1 MDHPLNSFL
10 NPRSVAVIGVSPN
23 WSYINTIFKHFV
35 SLQTPP
41 RVYPINPNYPEVEGL
56 KCYARLTD
64 VPADIEL
71 VVVSVPA
78 RLVPDAMQ
86 QCEQKGVKAVNIIT
100 SGFAEMGGAE
110 GARRHQLM
118 RDFVE
123 RTGIRIVG
131 PNCYGNM
138 SAPYKFAGMPNTER
152 AVQRVG
158 RLSLAFQSGGLAI
171 SMVSACID
179 RYMALAHVISSGNEV
194 DIEIGDCLEYF
205 ADDEY
210 TQVIGLYV
218 EQFRNAERFVRAA
231 ERCAELR
238 KPVVVLKTG
247 RSEAGRKMA
256 KAHTGA
262 LAGSD
267 QVVDAVMKQYGIT
280 RVSSINEMLET
291 VAALHAR
298 KLPKGQGVAAVT
310 NSGGGN
316 AVIADLAEELGLEF
330 PPFAESSYP
339 IIRKVLYDYI
349 TVTNPLDIT
358 GPGGVTDQHIHA
370 AALDAMGSDPNMHVI
385 LHTLATNSRMDAQSA
400 GGKILLD
407 AMRKYPD
414 KVFLKVSG
422 TAGTFR
428 DKPLGQ
434 PDPVEPIVE
443 LDGVPFM
450 MGYDN
455 VLRAV
460 AALLR
465 YAEFQRKRARQDNLA
480 RQHVPGPNVLR
491 ARGLVHAAAGAAL
504 TESEGKRL
512 LSLYNIPVT
521 RECIATSAEAAAHN
535 ADEIG
540 YPIVL
545 KIVSPQ
551 IMHKTEA
558 GGVALNV
565 QNADE
570 ARAAYTRIMQNARQ
584 YDSHAELQGVSVQ
597 EMVRGGHE
605 LIVGM
610 TRDPQFGPAVL
621 LGLGGIFVE
630 VLKDVALR
638 MPPLDQEDAHD
649 MIDSLK
655 GKAILKGARG
665 APPADIEALVSV
677 LVNFSQLCLDLKDD
691 VREIDINPL
700 VLFEQGQG
708 AKALDCLIVPA

>member
-1 MDHPLNSFL
+1 MPSDSNKPC
-10 NPRSVAVIGVSPN
+10 
-23 WSYINTIFKHFV
+23 NT
-35 SLQTPP
+35 
-41 RVYPINPNYPEVEGL
+41 R
-56 KCYARLTD
+56 
-64 VPADIEL
+64 
-71 VVVSVPA
+71 
-78 RLVPDAMQ
+78 
-86 QCEQKGVKAVNIIT
+86 
-100 SGFAEMGGAE
+100 
-110 GARRHQLM
+110 
-118 RDFVE
+118 
-123 RTGIRIVG
+123 
-131 PNCYGNM
+131 
-138 SAPYKFAGMPNTER
+138 
-152 AVQRVG
+152 
-158 RLSLAFQSGGLAI
+158 
-171 SMVSACID
+171 
-179 RYMALAHVISSGNEV
+179 
-194 DIEIGDCLEYF
+194 
-205 ADDEY
+205 
-210 TQVIGLYV
+210 
-218 EQFRNAERFVRAA
+218 
-231 ERCAELR
+231 
-238 KPVVVLKTG
+238 
-247 RSEAGRKMA
+247 
-256 KAHTGA
+256 
-262 LAGSD
+262 
-267 QVVDAVMKQYGIT
+267 VMKQYGIT

-339 IIRKVLYDYI
+339 IIRNVLYDYI

-465 YAEFQRKRARQDNLA
+465 YAEFQRKRARQSTGA
-480 RQHVPGPNVLR
+480 RPHVPGPNALR
-491 ARGLVHAAAGAAL
+491 ARGLVHGAAGRAL
-504 TESEGKRL
+504 TEGEGKRL

-540 YPIVL
+540 YPVVL

-570 ARAAYTRIMQNARQ
+570 ARAAYARIMQNARQ

-605 LIVGM
+605 LIIGM
-610 TRDPQFGPAVL
+610 TRDAQFGPAVL

-655 GKAILKGARG
+655 GKAILEGARG
-665 APPADIEALVSV
+665 APPADLEALVSV
-677 LVNFSQLCLDLKDD
+677 LVNFSRLCLDLKDD